1 MTKQISI
8 AIVVPDLT
16 ETGGVQ
22 TITDFVVRILES
34 DPQYKFQIF
43 SLATSA
49 NDDCSTQIRKPQS
62 WFKSIST
69 KHVPWKGRDVIHVG
83 CHFSEIEFMRYQPRK
98 VLSHLLAGF
107 DLIQVVG
114 GFPAWGLATLNLG
127 IPVLVWGA
135 SLCKW
140 ERKTLIKEARGLRG
154 LYKKIMTKK
163 VIQYD
168 DSVVKSCDRIMVM
181 NSFSQKYVRSLV
193 NSEENVVYTP
203 AGVDIHHYT
212 PTQNRNFNQEPYIL
226 SVARFNDSRKNA
238 LLLLQSY
245 LNFRSISAL
254 PHKLI
259 LAGATAPPENFW
271 QKVSQNKVE
280 QHVQFIQRPDATA
293 LVKLYQNATC
303 TVISSDEEGFGMVA
317 IESMACAVP
326 VVSTRCGGP
335 EDIISDT
342 VDGYLTPL
350 YDADAIAEKLHLL
363 CKNQELNTKMGQKAR
378 QKVESQFSESVTQN
392 IFKMQWEELL

>member
-1 MTKQISI
+1 MAKQVSI

-34 DPQYKFQIF
+34 NPQYKFQIF
-43 SLATSA
+43 SLATSI
-49 NDDCSTQIRKPQS
+49 NDVCSTQIHKPHS
-62 WFKSIST
+62 WFKGIST
-69 KHVPWKGRDVIHVG
+69 KHVSWKGRDVIHVG
-83 CHFSEIEFMRYQPRK
+83 CHLSEIEFLRYQPRK
-98 VLSHLLAGF
+98 ILSKLLTGF

-140 ERKTLIKEARGLRG
+140 ERKTLIKEARGLKG

-168 DSVVKSCDRIMVM
+168 DEVIKSCDRIMVM

-212 PTQNRNFNQEPYIL
+212 PTQNRNFNHDPYIL
-226 SVARFNDSRKNA
+226 SVARFNDPRKNA
-238 LLLLQSY
+238 LLLLQAY
-245 LNFRSISAL
+245 LKFRSTFSL

-259 LAGATAPPENFW
+259 LAGATAPPESFW
-271 QKVSQNKVE
+271 QEVKQNKVE
-280 QHVQFIQRPDATA
+280 QHVQFIQRPEASE
-293 LVKLYQNATC
+293 LLKLYQNAAC

-326 VVSTRCGGP
+326 VISTRCGGP
-335 EDIISDT
+335 EDIIFDGI
-342 VDGYLTPL
+342 DGYLTPL
-350 YDADAIAEKLHLL
+350 YDAHAIAEKLHLL
-363 CKNQELNTKMGQKAR
+363 CTNLEINIKMGISAR
-378 QKVESQFSESVTQN
+378 KKVESQFSESITQN
-392 IFKMQWEELL
+392 IFKNQWETLL